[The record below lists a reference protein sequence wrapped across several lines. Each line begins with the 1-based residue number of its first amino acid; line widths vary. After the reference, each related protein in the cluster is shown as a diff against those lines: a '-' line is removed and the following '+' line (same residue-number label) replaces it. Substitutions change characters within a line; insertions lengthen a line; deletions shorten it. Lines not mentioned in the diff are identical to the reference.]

1 MRWLIMA
8 GFWDKEEIVGKIEKN
23 NREEIH
29 IKKVSKNNRDYLD
42 IRTFW
47 YDANDESFKPSQ
59 KGVAIPMDLVPEL
72 KDILNNVD
80 ES

>member
-1 MRWLIMA
+1 MA
-8 GFWDKEEIVGKIEKN
+8 GFWDEEEALGKIVKN

-29 IKKVSKNNRDYLD
+29 IKKVSKNNRNYLD

-47 YDANDESFKPSQ
+47 HDANDDSFKPSQ
-59 KGVAIPMDLVPEL
+59 KGVAIPMELVSEL
-72 KDILNNVD
+72 KDILNSID